1 MKARSGGFTLVSVI
15 FLLVVV
21 ATLGAFMVSIGTT
34 QRETSTLSVLSGR
47 ALAAAESGIEWA
59 VHSVL
64 TSDACFAS
72 PATFTLSG
80 GAAAGYSVT
89 ATCSATSHVE
99 GADTYNVFR
108 LAVTASRGS
117 PGSIGHVSRTI
128 RASVTSAP

>member
-21 ATLGAFMVSIGTT
+21 ATLGAFMVTIGTT
-34 QRETSTLSVLSGR
+34 QRETSALSILSAR
-47 ALAAAESGIEWA
+47 ALAAAEAGMEWA

-64 TSDACFAS
+64 TADACFAS
-72 PATFTLSG
+72 PATFSLSG

-89 ATCSATSHVE
+89 ATCSSSSHVE
-99 GADTYNVFR
+99 GPVAYNVSR
-108 LAVTASRGS
+108 ISVTASRGS